1 MSEIASVWEVS
12 SFIDSVI
19 NNSRWRTAD
28 CYNTVGLQLRGD
40 KKEATPHHSFQLCR
54 GQISV
59 KLRSIIINKQRA
71 ERLRHNK
78 TPQSPPLS
86 NVLFGFYRP
95 HSTLFSQITFR
106 AFKES
111 INFSILGGYLRCEA
125 AGAGDVDKR
134 DSGESYPRVS
144 NSARPISGRQARAP
158 IGRSCVWVVSSV
170 RACTQQ
176 LATWYCPSWWLAVSG
191 EGPGHTSMRGPGE
204 VWRTITESHA
214 ANDHH
219 GGGDGHCQ
227 ASQH

>member
-1 MSEIASVWEVS
+1 M
-12 SFIDSVI
+12 
-19 NNSRWRTAD
+19 
-28 CYNTVGLQLRGD
+28 RGD

-71 ERLRHNK
+71 ESLGHNK

-134 DSGESYPRVS
+134 DSGESYSRVS
-144 NSARPISGRQARAP
+144 SSARRIRWREARTP
-158 IGRSCVWVVSSV
+158 IGRRAGCEVSPV
-170 RACTQQ
+170 RGCSQQ
-176 LATWYCPSWWLAVSG
+176 LAT
-191 EGPGHTSMRGPGE
+191 
-204 VWRTITESHA
+204 
-214 ANDHH
+214 
-219 GGGDGHCQ
+219 
-227 ASQH
+227 